1 LCSYCRRRRGQ
12 AKANTDYRQPG
23 RLGISCKLLAGRRI
37 KPRLRGGQG
46 GPVATLEM
54 GLQPKNT
61 KQAGGQQAHIL
72 MKLDQGQIGA
82 GGLEAE
88 VGIAIKAAVGERHVK
103 SPGWYRCRGTIQGPG

>member
-1 LCSYCRRRRGQ
+1 LCSDCRRRRGQ

-23 RLGISCKLLAGRRI
+23 CLGISCKLLARRRI

-88 VGIAIKAAVGERHVK
+88 LGIAIKAAVGERHIK
-103 SPGWYRCRGTIQGPG
+103 SPGWYPYSGSNQGPG